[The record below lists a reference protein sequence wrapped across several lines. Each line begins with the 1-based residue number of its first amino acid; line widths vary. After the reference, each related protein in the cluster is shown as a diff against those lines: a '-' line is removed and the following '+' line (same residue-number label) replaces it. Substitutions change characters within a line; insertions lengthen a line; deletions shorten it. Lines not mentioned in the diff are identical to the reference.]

1 MKTALLFLFL
11 MLPSLSFAQTVN
23 NVPLKNIDAE
33 YLEFY
38 YFRKVFKGPKYYLY
52 INYGQEFSMEVFNRP
67 EELKVKDEIG
77 NELIFNSEIDCLNFM
92 VKNGYELISKNERIS
107 GESSFPVFLMRKTKL
122 EKKN

>member
-1 MKTALLFLFL
+1 
-11 MLPSLSFAQTVN
+11 
-23 NVPLKNIDAE
+23 
-33 YLEFY
+33 
-38 YFRKVFKGPKYYLY
+38 
-52 INYGQEFSMEVFNRP
+52 MEVFNRP

-122 EKKN
+122 EKKNWFQEYKNLALDKSVFAKMKLIETHFSCSPFMKRLLENLFY